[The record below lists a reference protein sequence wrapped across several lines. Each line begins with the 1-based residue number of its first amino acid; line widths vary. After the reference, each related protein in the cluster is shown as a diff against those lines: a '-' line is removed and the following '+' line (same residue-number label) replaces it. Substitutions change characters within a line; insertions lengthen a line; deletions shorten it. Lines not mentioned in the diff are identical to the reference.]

1 MDQSFITSPIFIS
14 ISLAARARSL
24 IRSFQTHTPS
34 VCLYFM
40 GSTKQLTYPQAASLV
55 IRKTRKI
62 MAASLNREV
71 PPSFCSCLLRIY
83 PSTDCLYS
91 EHCEKVCVVQ
101 VLVLTTTSSDCVSCC
116 FRTRRCGRRHC
127 CILSNHTFHS

>member
-1 MDQSFITSPIFIS
+1 MDQSFITSPYLLPAPIFIS

-62 MAASLNREV
+62 KGG
-71 PPSFCSCLLRIY
+71 I
-83 PSTDCLYS
+83 S
-91 EHCEKVCVVQ
+91 E
-101 VLVLTTTSSDCVSCC
+101 
-116 FRTRRCGRRHC
+116 
-127 CILSNHTFHS
+127 

>member
-1 MDQSFITSPIFIS
+1 MDQSFITSPYFYKHITCRAGQIS
-14 ISLAARARSL
+14 Y
-24 IRSFQTHTPS
+24 SFFSDSYSS

-62 MAASLNREV
+62 RAASLNREV